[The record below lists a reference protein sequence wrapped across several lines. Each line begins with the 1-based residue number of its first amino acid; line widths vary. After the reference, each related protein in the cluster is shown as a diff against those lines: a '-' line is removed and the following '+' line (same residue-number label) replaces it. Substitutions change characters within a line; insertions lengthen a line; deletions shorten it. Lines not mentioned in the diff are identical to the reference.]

1 MKKPTWKQAAWV
13 LAGGVAGFAWYYYVG
28 CVTGTCPISS
38 NPYISTGYGAL
49 IGAFASVSFSR
60 PEKKEGG

>member
-1 MKKPTWKQAAWV
+1 MKKPTLKQVAWIAAGAV
-13 LAGGVAGFAWYYYVG
+13 GGFAWYYYVG

-49 IGAFASVSFSR
+49 VGALGSGVFSR
-60 PEKKEGG
+60 PAKRTE